1 MKAMNMARGFILT
14 GLCLWVVARAFAN
27 NLTIIYDSGDTQPLA
42 PFLEV
47 FGEFPESESTDAAG
61 SPSLGAAELRQLL
74 PIKSP
79 GLTPGPVVGQKI
91 ARPFTAPMFLIG
103 SDPLST
109 RWLLYHRARLAKIGA
124 IGLIVEV
131 PDEAA
136 LQRIIAL
143 AAGLTLLPA
152 SGSDLVKSLSLTHYP
167 VLITQD
173 GIEQ

>member
-1 MKAMNMARGFILT
+1 LI
-14 GLCLWVVARAFAN
+14 VVARAFATP
-27 NLTIIYDSGDTQPLA
+27 LTVIYDSGDTRPLA

-47 FGEFPESESTDAAG
+47 FGEAPESERAGAAAP
-61 SPSLGAAELRQLL
+61 PSLGAAELRQLL
-74 PIKSP
+74 PITSLQ
-79 GLTPGPVVGQKI
+79 LTPGPVARQKM

-103 SDPLST
+103 SDPLSV
-109 RWLLYHRARLAKIGA
+109 RWLLQHRARLAKLGA
-124 IGLIVEV
+124 VGLIVEV

-152 SGSDLVKSLSLTHYP
+152 SGSDLAETLDLTHYP

>member
-1 MKAMNMARGFILT
+1 MNACRGLILT
-14 GLCLWVVARAFAN
+14 GLCLMVVARAFAN
-27 NLTIIYDSGDTQPLA
+27 TFTIIYDNGDTQPLA

-47 FGEFPESESTDAAG
+47 FGESPESERADAAA

-74 PIKSP
+74 PITSP
-79 GLTPGPVVGQKI
+79 QLTPGPVARQKI

-103 SDPLST
+103 SDPLSA
-109 RWLLYHRARLAKIGA
+109 RWLLQHRARLAKLGA
-124 IGLIVEV
+124 VGLIVEV
-131 PDEAA
+131 PEEAA

-152 SGSDLVKSLSLTHYP
+152 SGSDLAETLDLTHYP

>member
-1 MKAMNMARGFILT
+1 MNTGRGLILA
-14 GLCLWVVARAFAN
+14 GLCLMVVARAFAN
-27 NLTIIYDSGDTQPLA
+27 TLTIIYDSGDTQPLA

-47 FGEFPESESTDAAG
+47 FGESPESEGVNASAP
-61 SPSLGAAELRQLL
+61 PSLGAAELRQLL
-74 PIKSP
+74 PITSP
-79 GLTPGPVVGQKI
+79 RLTPGPVARQKI

-103 SDPLST
+103 SDALSA
-109 RWLLYHRARLAKIGA
+109 RWLLQHRARLAKLGA
-124 IGLIVEV
+124 VGLIVEV

-136 LQRIIAL
+136 LQRIIEL

-152 SGSDLVKSLSLTHYP
+152 SGSDLAETLNLTHYP